1 MLKENY
7 LQQLLKNI
15 YENESVAVYDYAADI
30 FATEIEN
37 FSKTKEWTDQLV
49 RDKLAIYSDKES
61 TELKITNFGKY
72 WILQG
77 GYDSFLKNGNRIKA
91 DKKKENQLS
100 EFKKEKEELVEA
112 RLKLTKFR
120 LVGFWLTIVISVI
133 GLLLSGY
140 NFYLIMYAKK

>member
-7 LQQLLKNI
+7 LQLLLQNI
-15 YENESVAVYDYAADI
+15 YENESVEVYDYAANI
-30 FATEIEN
+30 FISEVEN

-49 RDKLAIYSDKES
+49 RDKLATYRDKES
-61 TELKITNFGKY
+61 TELIITNFGKY

-77 GYDSFLKNGNRIKA
+77 GYDAFLKDGNRLKA
-91 DKKKENQLS
+91 QKKKEDQLS

>member
-7 LQQLLKNI
+7 LQLLLQNI
-15 YENESVAVYDYAADI
+15 YENESIAVYDYAANI
-30 FATEIEN
+30 FSSEIEN

-49 RDKLAIYSDKES
+49 KDKLAKYRDNQN
-61 TELKITNFGKY
+61 TELIITNFGKY

-77 GYDSFLKNGNRIKA
+77 GYDAFLKEGSRIKA
-91 DKKKENQLS
+91 EKKKEDQLS
-100 EFKKEKEELVEA
+100 EFKNEKEELVEA

-133 GLLLSGY
+133 GLLLSSY